1 MNSKGGNRTTTWT
14 RGLVAGL
21 GAVAMAAAIT
31 WRVRK
36 RPRRKTASA

>member
-21 GAVAMAAAIT
+21 GAVAMSAAMLMAGPQEAKAQNC
-31 WRVRK
+31 VG
-36 RPRRKTASA
+36 